1 MHPALEVPALVKL
14 LYHRTW
20 THDDALNKVPIAP
33 AELSKT
39 AVNTMLS
46 FTGNDLALRH
56 DLLDWRVYASQDRD
70 KHRFRANGT

>member
-20 THDDALNKVPIAP
+20 THDDALNRVPIAA
-33 AELSKT
+33 AE
-39 AVNTMLS
+39 LS
-46 FTGNDLALRH
+46 FTGNDLALHH

-70 KHRFRANGT
+70 KHRFRATGT

>member
-33 AELSKT
+33 AELS
-39 AVNTMLS
+39 
-46 FTGNDLALRH
+46 FTGNDLALHH

-70 KHRFRANGT
+70 KHRFCATGT

>member
-20 THDDALNKVPIAP
+20 TQDDALNKVPIAP
-33 AELSKT
+33 AELS
-39 AVNTMLS
+39 
-46 FTGNDLALRH
+46 FTGNDSALHH

-70 KHRFRANGT
+70 KHRFRATGT